1 MDKPMNIQEVIEY
14 YNSMVKEPGEP
25 EEIEQL
31 IRDNQRVTEKE
42 RELGLRVITRYQSA
56 IRELKRLEEYGDLW
70 ISGKRYPRGSD
81 QYAAEISRLETVIT
95 FIEGLDQSY

>member
-25 EEIEQL
+25 EEVEQL

-56 IRELKRLEEYGDLW
+56 IRELERLEQYGDYW
-70 ISGKRYPRGSD
+70 IGGKRYPRGSD
-81 QYAAEISRLETVIT
+81 QYAAEKSRLLSIID
-95 FIEGLDQSY
+95 FIEGLDKSY